1 MDEDGYEDG
10 WGTEARVDRLQLAKP
25 AAGVDDHRPPAVGSC
40 QLRHRRGVG
49 MAGHEHRDL
58 QARGGPGHRRR
69 PVVGQELADGHV
81 LAVPRWTRCLP
92 WEIWRQAGGRTRGR
106 PAADQKHPRE
116 RDHQQAHHV
125 DQLEQQGAAAP
136 ATPRGPARPPP
147 APHTRGRQP
156 PGGRAASGAPGR
168 GPGRRSG
175 PRPTGGS
182 RPGGRRS
189 SRPAGRCF
197 G

>member
-1 MDEDGYEDG
+1 MGMDEDGYEDG

-40 QLRHRRGVG
+40 QLRHRRGVGVG

-125 DQLEQQGAAAP
+125 DQLEQQGP
-136 ATPRGPARPPP
+136 QRQRPPEGRHDRRQPLIREVGNHQGGEQPAEHLAEELVEDP
-147 APHTRGRQP
+147 APTHRGI
-156 PGGRAASGAPGR
+156 AAR
-168 GPGRRSG
+168 GK
-175 PRPTGGS
+175 T
-182 RPGGRRS
+182 
-189 SRPAGRCF
+189 
-197 G
+197 